1 MRKKI
6 TILLLFLL
14 LIAERTNGD
23 VEPND
28 TSEVAEHIVPGTY
41 RSTVNSTDLYDCYSF
56 DVEPGDLITLR
67 FFKSRVVFEVNN
79 NLGEIA
85 EVDTDDSR
93 EISIQTSSGTNCTGY
108 GLRVK
113 YIEDPGDYDFDLI
126 LSTQNDTGSGK
137 DAADKPENAWV
148 IGPGNHTGLVDTS
161 NGGSIGFDRTDCYK
175 FKMDGSDM
183 VKITYNAYGY
193 DDIPMII
200 KGQDGNTVLT
210 FDSTA
215 INEGSIF
222 LPVECMEQWFTI
234 IISAEEPTR
243 TSYNFTIAISR
254 QNDGDSGQDAP
265 SIGSLDIE
273 EGPIKGTLGGR
284 DDVDRYKG
292 LLPAGYTATIRFH
305 TSVCWGSPHVEITYR
320 DEKNAGTIDDSG
332 YVELPSS
339 IDSGD
344 IDLCINVSCMGYT
357 QYVVTYYTF
366 PQNDGGTES
375 DVRSGFDTEI
385 SITKATSGHL
395 GGLDS
400 SDAYKVPV
408 GPGTMVSV
416 WIDGANASFYYEADG
431 EPYNVSWYGLDMST
445 FCFSDLKDYHDAFV
459 IVGPGNGDY
468 DLMLYSEEQDDS
480 NSGGDA
486 YSGTDPELATLIE
499 TGEWTGNLDEGW
511 DNVDMYSIELHRG
524 ENIVLWYDVSTIDL
538 TLRNSTGS
546 IQPWDLVLMDTH
558 SWKADCDGMVTFS
571 FSPRNGSQ
579 EYRFGVYIEGIPYDS
594 LPTAPVLN
602 IKVGDGNLTLTW
614 NEPSSDGGSPILG
627 YTIYRWTSDDVF
639 YILNTTDSSTFAYV
653 DMSGFEGVMYFYCI
667 SAFNANGVGPVTN
680 NVSGK
685 FQSSDWDRDGI
696 PNEWEE
702 RYSLDPN
709 NPNDASMDFDK
720 DGKTNIEEF
729 HDGTN
734 PIIPEDVNSSAFWN
748 FLVLFFVGVVLQTI
762 VIVVILSILIL
773 RRGSGSSEIKRK
785 DRTIIS
791 EPIEPVR
798 LLNLSLAE
806 MSNSTT
812 DISEQLQVPSF
823 QEE

>member
-1 MRKKI
+1 
-6 TILLLFLL
+6 
-14 LIAERTNGD
+14 
-23 VEPND
+23 
-28 TSEVAEHIVPGTY
+28 
-41 RSTVNSTDLYDCYSF
+41 
-56 DVEPGDLITLR
+56 
-67 FFKSRVVFEVNN
+67 
-79 NLGEIA
+79 
-85 EVDTDDSR
+85 
-93 EISIQTSSGTNCTGY
+93 
-108 GLRVK
+108 
-113 YIEDPGDYDFDLI
+113 
-126 LSTQNDTGSGK
+126 
-137 DAADKPENAWV
+137 
-148 IGPGNHTGLVDTS
+148 
-161 NGGSIGFDRTDCYK
+161 
-175 FKMDGSDM
+175 
-183 VKITYNAYGY
+183 
-193 DDIPMII
+193 
-200 KGQDGNTVLT
+200 
-210 FDSTA
+210 
-215 INEGSIF
+215 
-222 LPVECMEQWFTI
+222 
-234 IISAEEPTR
+234 
-243 TSYNFTIAISR
+243 
-254 QNDGDSGQDAP
+254 
-265 SIGSLDIE
+265 
-273 EGPIKGTLGGR
+273 
-284 DDVDRYKG
+284 
-292 LLPAGYTATIRFH
+292 
-305 TSVCWGSPHVEITYR
+305 
-320 DEKNAGTIDDSG
+320 
-332 YVELPSS
+332 
-339 IDSGD
+339 
-344 IDLCINVSCMGYT
+344 
-357 QYVVTYYTF
+357 
-366 PQNDGGTES
+366 
-375 DVRSGFDTEI
+375 
-385 SITKATSGHL
+385 
-395 GGLDS
+395 
-400 SDAYKVPV
+400 
-408 GPGTMVSV
+408 
-416 WIDGANASFYYEADG
+416 
-431 EPYNVSWYGLDMST
+431 
-445 FCFSDLKDYHDAFV
+445 
-459 IVGPGNGDY
+459 
-468 DLMLYSEEQDDS
+468 
-480 NSGGDA
+480 
-486 YSGTDPELATLIE
+486 
-499 TGEWTGNLDEGW
+499 
-511 DNVDMYSIELHRG
+511 
-524 ENIVLWYDVSTIDL
+524 
-538 TLRNSTGS
+538 
-546 IQPWDLVLMDTH
+546 MDTH